1 MIQTNYSVSSDNYQ
15 KKLFRLTYLFLLCF
29 TIILIRLMYLQL
41 ILKHNFFKR
50 SRRNF
55 TRTERV
61 RPPRGNIIDCNGS
74 LLATNRPMLSLF
86 WRGSGNRHLSDEQQ
100 ELIELIGSV
109 CHVELDHSLISSAE
123 RKKKRML
130 LGRDMALADLG
141 KVLERFAYHHN
152 LEIKSGFKRF
162 YPNKCCAS
170 HVLGHLGQLD
180 FDLVGK
186 MGLEKILHTSLQG
199 KEGAIRN
206 IINSYG
212 ATLSQEEINKA
223 LAGTDIQ
230 VTLDLELQKI
240 AENLFP
246 EEHNGSLLLIDP
258 KSGALKIVLSRPN
271 FDPSIFLNP
280 INHEQWHMLQ
290 DGMPFLNRAF
300 NAAYPPASLFKIVTI
315 SAGIELGIISPNAW
329 VECIGYYPYKGRNYL
344 CNKRYGH
351 GMLSLKE
358 ALAKSCNPI
367 FYHLGSQL
375 SINDLA
381 SYACRFGL
389 GQKTGIVFTEK
400 QGLIPTTEWKE
411 QAIGQQWWQGET
423 LSAAIGQ
430 SYLLVTPVQIA
441 RMIGSIF
448 QGYLIKP
455 RILMNESIERE
466 QLLIRPSTLH
476 FIKKSMKSVVKVGTG
491 TTFSKIDDIK
501 MYAKTGTAQV
511 IALHKKP
518 KNKEEL
524 AHAWFTC
531 YFQYKDNDPLVLVIM
546 VEHAA
551 TSRIPTSV
559 AKRFLMKYCSLMHD
573 RLGE

>member
-1 MIQTNYSVSSDNYQ
+1 
-15 KKLFRLTYLFLLCF
+15 
-29 TIILIRLMYLQL
+29 MYLQIFL
-41 ILKHNFFKR
+41 QHNFFQR

-55 TRTERV
+55 IRTERV
-61 RPPRGNIIDCNGS
+61 KPPRGNIIDCHGS

-86 WRGSGNRHLSDEQQ
+86 WRGSGKRSLSTDQQ
-100 ELIELIGSV
+100 ELISLV
-109 CHVELDHSLISSAE
+109 CFVCNVELDSARIVAAE
-123 RKKKRML
+123 RKKKRIL
-130 LGRDMALADLG
+130 LSNDITLTNLG
-141 KVLERFAYHHN
+141 KILERFASHQN
-152 LEIKSGFKRF
+152 LEVKSDFKRF
-162 YPNKCCAS
+162 YPNQCCAS
-170 HVLGHLGQLD
+170 HVLGHLGQLN

-199 KEGAIRN
+199 KEGIIRN
-206 IINSYG
+206 TINSYG

-223 LAGTDIQ
+223 LAGADIQ
-230 VTLDLELQKI
+230 VTIDLELQKI
-240 AENLFP
+240 AESLFP
-246 EEHNGSLLLIDP
+246 ESYNGSLLLIDP
-258 KSGALKIVLSRPN
+258 KTGSLKVVLSRPH
-271 FDPSIFLNP
+271 FDPGIFLSP
-280 INHEQWHMLQ
+280 INHEQWDNLQ
-290 DGMPFLNRAF
+290 NGMPFLNRAF
-300 NAAYPPASLFKIVTI
+300 NACYPPASLFKIVTI
-315 SAGIELGIISPNAW
+315 SAGLELGLISQNSW

-351 GMLSLKE
+351 GILSLKE
-358 ALAKSCNPI
+358 AVAKSCNPI

-411 QAIGQQWWQGET
+411 QTMGQPWWQGET

-430 SYLLVTPVQIA
+430 SYLLVTPIQIA

-455 RILMNESIERE
+455 RILMNEPIERE
-466 QLLIRPSTLH
+466 PLLIRASTLH

-491 TTFSKIDDIK
+491 TTFSKINDIK

-511 IALHKKP
+511 MSLKKMT
-518 KNKEEL
+518 KNKEDL

-531 YFQYKDNDPLVLVIM
+531 YFQYKDHDPLVLVIL
-546 VEHAA
+546 VEHAS

-559 AKRFLMKYCSLMHD
+559 AKRFLMKYCTMMQD
-573 RLGE
+573 RFR